1 MRILVVEDEQKVADA
16 LREGLVDERY
26 DVVVERTGEGAFF
39 RVNTETFD
47 VVLLDLTLPG
57 RDGLEIL
64 RALRQ
69 RRMETPVLVLTARDS
84 LEDRVTGL
92 DAGAD
97 DYLVKPFAFAEL
109 LARIR
114 ALVRR
119 GRVADAPKL
128 AVGDLEMDLVT
139 RKVLRG
145 GKPGG
150 PHRPRVRAARISDA
164 VSGAG
169 RVARDAGA
177 RCLEGNRTH
186 DAARQRDRRPHRAP
200 APQGGSRTHGQVDPH
215 YAWRR
220 LHAARRES
228 RDRNTRWVAGR
239 WWRSHSVRMR
249 LTLWDVAATTV
260 VLGAYLFGVYT
271 SVSRNVSDSLDERLR
286 ADFYWAAATVDE
298 GPDGLIMP
306 FPQIDLLL
314 EEESPWVQVW
324 SVDGKQLLLS
334 NDEAQ
339 APSHPGKPGTRPA
352 RERT

>member
-16 LREGLVDERY
+16 LREGLEDERY
-26 DVVVERTGEGAFF
+26 NVVVERTGEAAFF

-119 GRVADAPKL
+119 GRVADAPRL

-139 RKVLRG
+139 RKVLRSG
-145 GKPGG
+145 
-150 PHRPRVRAARISDA
+150 RPVDLTVREFELLEFLMRYAGQV
-164 VSGAG
+164 VS
-169 RVARDAGA
+169 RETLARDVWKETA
-177 RCLEGNRTH
+177 RTTPLDN
-186 DAARQRDRRPHRAP
+186 
-200 APQGGSRTHGQVDPH
+200 VI
-215 YAWRR
+215 
-220 LHAARRES
+220 
-228 RDRNTRWVAGR
+228 
-239 WWRSHSVRMR
+239 
-249 LTLWDVAATTV
+249 DVHIA
-260 VLGAYLFGVYT
+260 
-271 SVSRNVSDSLDERLR
+271 RLR
-286 ADFYWAAATVDE
+286 RKVDLDHAVKLIHTVRGVGFMLRE
-298 GPDGLIMP
+298 GEP
-306 FPQIDLLL
+306 
-314 EEESPWVQVW
+314 
-324 SVDGKQLLLS
+324 
-334 NDEAQ
+334 
-339 APSHPGKPGTRPA
+339 
-352 RERT
+352 

>member
-16 LREGLVDERY
+16 LREGLEDERY

-97 DYLVKPFAFAEL
+97 DYLVKPFAFTEL

-128 AVGDLEMDLVT
+128 AAGDLEMDLVT
-139 RKVLRG
+139 RKVIRA
-145 GKPGG
+145 GKPVDLT
-150 PHRPRVRAARISDA
+150 VREFELLEFLMRYQGQV
-164 VSGAG
+164 VS
-169 RVARDAGA
+169 RETLARDVWKETA
-177 RCLEGNRTH
+177 RTTPLDN
-186 DAARQRDRRPHRAP
+186 
-200 APQGGSRTHGQVDPH
+200 VI
-215 YAWRR
+215 
-220 LHAARRES
+220 
-228 RDRNTRWVAGR
+228 
-239 WWRSHSVRMR
+239 
-249 LTLWDVAATTV
+249 DVHIA
-260 VLGAYLFGVYT
+260 
-271 SVSRNVSDSLDERLR
+271 RLR
-286 ADFYWAAATVDE
+286 RKVDLEHTVKLIHTVRGVGFMLRE
-298 GPDGLIMP
+298 GEP
-306 FPQIDLLL
+306 
-314 EEESPWVQVW
+314 
-324 SVDGKQLLLS
+324 
-334 NDEAQ
+334 
-339 APSHPGKPGTRPA
+339 
-352 RERT
+352 

>member
-16 LREGLVDERY
+16 LREGLEDERY

-97 DYLVKPFAFAEL
+97 DYLVTPFAFAEL

-119 GRVADAPKL
+119 GRVADAPRL
-128 AVGDLEMDLVT
+128 TVGDLEMDLVT

-145 GKPGG
+145 G
-150 PHRPRVRAARISDA
+150 RPVDLTVREFELLEFLMRYQSQV
-164 VSGAG
+164 VS
-169 RVARDAGA
+169 RETLARDVWKETA
-177 RCLEGNRTH
+177 RTTPLDN
-186 DAARQRDRRPHRAP
+186 
-200 APQGGSRTHGQVDPH
+200 VI
-215 YAWRR
+215 
-220 LHAARRES
+220 
-228 RDRNTRWVAGR
+228 
-239 WWRSHSVRMR
+239 
-249 LTLWDVAATTV
+249 DVHIA
-260 VLGAYLFGVYT
+260 
-271 SVSRNVSDSLDERLR
+271 RLR
-286 ADFYWAAATVDE
+286 RKVDLEHGVKLIHTVRGVGFMLRE
-298 GPDGLIMP
+298 GEP
-306 FPQIDLLL
+306 
-314 EEESPWVQVW
+314 
-324 SVDGKQLLLS
+324 
-334 NDEAQ
+334 
-339 APSHPGKPGTRPA
+339 
-352 RERT
+352 